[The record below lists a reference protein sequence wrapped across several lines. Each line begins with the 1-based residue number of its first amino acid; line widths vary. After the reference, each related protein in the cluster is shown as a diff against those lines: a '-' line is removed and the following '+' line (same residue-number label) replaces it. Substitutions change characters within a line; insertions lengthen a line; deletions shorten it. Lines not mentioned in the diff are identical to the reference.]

1 MTGYSARSHQLAKSR
16 TVHRSPRPWLAAL
29 LSLLQPG
36 LGHLYLWRVRLA
48 VTMWA
53 ISTAAGVVSLWTW
66 TSARWI
72 GVQLAVLLMV
82 VAVNIAIA
90 SHAWWLAHSSRAT
103 VRPARAR
110 LVAVLVTVYA
120 ILFVAS
126 SVRQRWIR
134 RNVIQPYRIG
144 GGSMEPNLLAGDW
157 VFVSH
162 KREPPRR
169 DRMAVFTA
177 GADTVLLR
185 IAGLPGDTLAMR
197 DGVLMRNGARVDGF
211 ASATIGPDE
220 TADEFAWQ
228 SAHLL
233 STVDP
238 RSYHPTTDNWGPL
251 VVPPE
256 RLFMLGDNRHGS
268 NDSRFSG
275 FVATERVIGRPTEI
289 YFSFDPLDHVTRWNR
304 IGRRVDP

>member
-1 MTGYSARSHQLAKSR
+1 MTDYSARSHQLAKSHAGR
-16 TVHRSPRPWLAAL
+16 RPPRPWLAAV
-29 LSLLQPG
+29 LSLVQPG

-48 VTMWA
+48 VAMWA
-53 ISTAAGVVSLWTW
+53 ISTAAGVVALWTW

-72 GVQLAVLLMV
+72 AVQLAALLIV
-82 VAVNIAIA
+82 FAVNIAIA
-90 SHAWWLAHSSRAT
+90 SHAWWLARSSPAT

-110 LVAVLVTVYA
+110 LAAVLMTVYA

-126 SVRQRWIR
+126 SVKQRWTR
-134 RNVIQPYRIG
+134 QNVIQAYRIG
-144 GGSMEPNLLAGDW
+144 SGSMEPNLLAGDW

-162 KREPPRR
+162 KHESLQR

-177 GADTVLLR
+177 GADTVLQR

-197 DGVLMRNGARVDGF
+197 DGILLRNGARVDGV
-211 ASATIGPDE
+211 ASVTVGPDA

-228 SAHLL
+228 SAHLP
-233 STVDP
+233 SSVDP
-238 RSYHPTTDNWGPL
+238 RGYHPTTDNWGPL

-275 FVATERVIGRPTEI
+275 FVATDKVIGRPMEI
-289 YFSFDPLDHVTRWNR
+289 YFSYDPLDHVPRWNR
-304 IGRRVDP
+304 IGRRVDQ